1 MRDPV
6 YCHFCRTPRG
16 EVLAAGNYLVKQH
29 AILICEPCV
38 FRCVE
43 IIAEAKVD
51 ARDHAA
57 LEHLADG

>member
-6 YCHFCRTPRG
+6 YCHFCKMPRG
-16 EVLAAGNYLVKQH
+16 ECLAAGMFLVKQG

-38 FRCVE
+38 YRCVE

-51 ARDHAA
+51 AREHAA
-57 LEHLADG
+57 LESGATR